1 MLLKRLIALAERE
14 NLLGEIP
21 KNHAWRPVNWFAEI
35 NLDGT
40 WRGNGFVPQDKKF
53 EKLVPFR
60 GRSGKNPPP
69 FLLYDTAA
77 TALGYR
83 EVKEEQAQENRQHVA
98 FIELLKECAEKTGNP
113 YVIAVIQALQAQ
125 DRPPFPSEMK
135 ERQWITF
142 RVDDVL
148 VIEQPDVREFWM
160 SYSDE
165 KPEKKSK
172 KQGVSRFTC
181 IGCGEK
187 CEPLKVHTI
196 DIVLP
201 AGDRSRGK
209 LISANEN
216 AYLSYGLEKSHI
228 APTCATCD
236 EKYGKALV
244 YLLSQK
250 PEPTY
255 MTFGNLVYI
264 FWTKQKQE
272 FSFFLLINQADSGAI
287 ESLFQSVKSGNRTEV
302 ETNEFYCAALSPNK
316 ARIVVRDWTE
326 TTLSN
331 VQQNIVRFFKR
342 QQLRDRYEEKYY
354 GIYALAA
361 ALYRNEKEMREKMI
375 PSVPLVLLQHAL
387 HGKPLP
393 RVILHQVVQRCRAE
407 GEVTRTRAALLKLIL
422 LQDTKFEE
430 EDLMEVDV
438 TLEHPAYVCGRLFA
452 VLESIQQQAVSPNA
466 TITDRYYGTA
476 STAPASVFAY
486 LLRNAQNHLGKLR
499 KNKPG
504 MYVNLSKEL
513 EEIMSKLPRTFP
525 AILTPDQQGMFA
537 LGFYHQKAAA
547 FAKYKKKEEDVT
559 V

>member
-14 NLLGEIP
+14 NLLGETP
-21 KNHAWRPVNWFAEI
+21 KNHAWRPVHWFAEI

-40 WRGNGFVPQDKKF
+40 WRGSGFVPQDKKF

-69 FLLYDTAA
+69 FLLYDTAS

-83 EVKEEQAQENRQHVA
+83 EPEEEKVQENRQHTA
-98 FIELLKECAEKTGNP
+98 FVELLKECAEKTGNP
-113 YVIAVIQALQAQ
+113 YVSAVIQALQAQ
-125 DRPPFPSEMK
+125 ERPPFPDEMK
-135 ERQWITF
+135 ERHWITF

-148 VIEQPDVREFWM
+148 VIEQPDVREFWVN
-160 SYSDE
+160 YSDK
-165 KPEKKSK
+165 KPDKKSK
-172 KQGVSRFTC
+172 KQATFRFTC

-216 AYLSYGLEKSHI
+216 AYLSYGLEKSNI
-228 APTCATCD
+228 APTCAVCD

-244 YLLSQK
+244 YLLSHK

-255 MTFGNLVYI
+255 MTFGRLVYV

-272 FSFFLLINQADSGAI
+272 FSFFSLISQADPSVVQTM
-287 ESLFQSVKSGNRTEV
+287 LQSVKNGNQTETEV
-302 ETNEFYCAALSPNK
+302 NEFYCAALSPNK

-326 TTLSN
+326 TTLAN
-331 VQQNIVRFFKR
+331 VQQYIVRFFTR
-342 QQLRDRYEEKYY
+342 QHLKDRQEEKYY

-375 PSVPLVLLQHAL
+375 PSVPLALLQHAL

-393 RVILHQVVQRCRAE
+393 RSILNQVVQRCRAE
-407 GEVTRTRAALLKLIL
+407 GEVTRVRAALLKLIL
-422 LQDTKFEE
+422 LQDENFWEG
-430 EDLMEVDV
+430 DLMEVDI
-438 TLEHPAYVCGRLFA
+438 TLKHPAYVCGRLFA
-452 VLESIQQQAVSPNA
+452 VLEGIQKQAVSPNA

-513 EEIMSKLPRTFP
+513 EEIMSKLPGTFP

-547 FAKYKKKEEDVT
+547 FAKYKKKEEEVT